1 MQSGTEYGDLLPL
14 VKAAGWLISAAWALI
29 FGWRGRS
36 KRWAPSEEEIPGAP
50 SRIAGLLTAVL
61 LGVLWFQETSDITQG
76 RWLLPILW
84 VSVAV
89 TVVAF
94 LLNNFALTT
103 LMYERVEA
111 QHNQP
116 VTTRIVGGL
125 WLTPEARE
133 VRRKVHDTIQNIFA
147 GNEYVTDRVWPRP
160 ARAFAK
166 VLFIIFYLLF
176 TVGGSAALA
185 AGALVT
191 LAAQEPRILEF
202 SIAPSEI
209 GAGEAA
215 TMRWRVTNA
224 KATKIDPLGQVAGE
238 GRQQIQPQKATV
250 YTLTAE
256 NSYASRGVQLGVTV
270 RPVAARSKP
279 KQVVKSQQVTG
290 TPPPFEQRATVMQA
304 RDCRLVRA
312 VVVRG
317 DGWLQGET
325 DAEGLQI
332 AACDVNLARGGRYE
346 LFVRYASGESRPVRV
361 TLNNI
366 ILQESA
372 LAAATGGWSDPNSLD
387 QTLGVVMAR
396 SGTNVLEFYTEH
408 QFPHI
413 QRVWFTPLP

>member
-133 VRRKVHDTIQNIFA
+133 VRRKAHDTIQNIFA
-147 GNEYVTDRVWPRP
+147 GNEYVADRVWPRP

-166 VLFIIFYLLF
+166 VLLITFYLLF

-209 GAGEAA
+209 G
-215 TMRWRVTNA
+215 
-224 KATKIDPLGQVAGE
+224 
-238 GRQQIQPQKATV
+238 
-250 YTLTAE
+250 
-256 NSYASRGVQLGVTV
+256 
-270 RPVAARSKP
+270 
-279 KQVVKSQQVTG
+279 
-290 TPPPFEQRATVMQA
+290 
-304 RDCRLVRA
+304 
-312 VVVRG
+312 
-317 DGWLQGET
+317 
-325 DAEGLQI
+325 
-332 AACDVNLARGGRYE
+332 E
-346 LFVRYASGESRPVRV
+346 LNRR
-361 TLNNI
+361 
-366 ILQESA
+366 
-372 LAAATGGWSDPNSLD
+372 
-387 QTLGVVMAR
+387 
-396 SGTNVLEFYTEH
+396 
-408 QFPHI
+408 
-413 QRVWFTPLP
+413 